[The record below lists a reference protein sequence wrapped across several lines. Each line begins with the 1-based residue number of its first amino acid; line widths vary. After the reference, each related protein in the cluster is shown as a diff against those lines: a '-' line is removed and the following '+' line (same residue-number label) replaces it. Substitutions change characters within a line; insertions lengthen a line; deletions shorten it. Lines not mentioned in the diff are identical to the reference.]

1 MSCLHRLAS
10 LRCSCWRALTA
21 FASVESIDA
30 SRSVGDAAGALPLLL
45 VRTGSSCWC
54 CWERGW
60 SLPPFVASWRLPALA
75 AAIITKGAFLVSAP
89 DAAVLEAGL
98 LLLLLVA
105 AVVLGREAWQE
116 ARWDRM
122 LPLRSE
128 G

>member
-1 MSCLHRLAS
+1 MHELLHRLAVA
-10 LRCSCWRALTA
+10 LLLLAGALTA
-21 FASVESIDA
+21 CSPFAIGLPLDPQ
-30 SRSVGDAAGALPLLL
+30 AAGLLAHWQFML
-45 VRTGSSCWC
+45 VLLGTG
-54 CWERGW
+54 
-60 SLPPFVASWRLPALA
+60 LAIAAFVPSWRLPALA
-75 AAIITKGAFLVSAP
+75 AAIITKGAFLVISP